1 MPEEIIPGLFR
12 LSIPLPNDSLG
23 SVNVYAVVSADG
35 LRLIDSGWNAPEA
48 YSALL
53 DELQGLG
60 MQVSDIKEILVTHN
74 HPDHIGLAERFVQQ
88 AGARLLH
95 EPARCRIRE
104 SLCRG
109 QAGDARGNADLAAN
123 QRHATGRA

>member
-74 HPDHIGLAERFVQQ
+74 HPDHIGLAERSVQQ
-88 AGARLLH
+88 AGARLLYG
-95 EPARCRIRE
+95 PAPCRIPGN
-104 SLCRG
+104 LGRG
-109 QAGDARGNADLAAN
+109 EA
-123 QRHATGRA
+123 GRASGSSDLT